1 MQVFK
6 SLLCLKSHP
15 PAAAGGPTAESYHER
30 VSILKSLGFR
40 RDRPVFNLRIWDPPQ
55 PVPRSLRASVFTK
68 RSPPSQID
76 PIETIQENLS
86 PPAPTPSRV
95 SEKDHNVDRNETY
108 VLAHPFVGTSPD
120 ELLVFNL
127 GDCHLLTVNHPDYL
141 TISLLDNR
149 NLAELEISIS
159 RFSRKV
165 TFNQQNPNETWKREH
180 AFELEELFVDGQVN
194 EIQIWTEQ
202 RLTSDNYVWYEY
214 IVRTPRQVVA
224 TEIMCFSRSPKVRF
238 LQIFEKSDL
247 PMLKESHIE
256 VSHYNHLEE

>member
-1 MQVFK
+1 MQLIK
-6 SLLCLKSHP
+6 SLFCLKTQP
-15 PAAAGGPTAESYHER
+15 PASEATQYER
-30 VSILKSLGFR
+30 VSILDLLRVGPN
-40 RDRPVFNLRIWDPPQ
+40 RPLFNLRIWEPQQ

-68 RSPPSQID
+68 RTPPSQVD
-76 PIETIQENLS
+76 PIETIPEHV

-108 VLAHPFVGTSPD
+108 VLAHPFVGTSQD

-127 GDCHLLTVNHPDYL
+127 GDCHLLDVNHPDYL
-141 TISLLDNR
+141 TISLLDSR

-159 RFSRKV
+159 RYSRKV
-165 TFNQQNPNETWKREH
+165 IFNQQNPNETWKKEH

-202 RLTSDNYVWYEY
+202 RLTSDHYVWYEY
-214 IVRTPRQVVA
+214 IVRTPRQVVS

-238 LQIFEKSDL
+238 LQIFEKSDP
-247 PMLKESHIE
+247 PMLRQSHIE

>member
-1 MQVFK
+1 MQLFK
-6 SLLCLKSHP
+6 SLLCFKARR
-15 PAAAGGPTAESYHER
+15 PASEDADTEIPHNQR
-30 VSILKSLGFR
+30 VSILDLIRFGR
-40 RDRPVFNLRIWDPPQ
+40 NRPVFNLRIWEPPQ

-76 PIETIQENLS
+76 PIETIPEHLA

-108 VLAHPFVGTSPD
+108 VLAHPFIGTTQD

-127 GDCHLLTVNHPDYL
+127 GDCHLLNVNHPDYL

-180 AFELEELFVDGQVN
+180 IFELEDLFVDGQVN

-202 RLTSDNYVWYEY
+202 RLTSDHYVWYEY

-238 LQIFEKSDL
+238 LQIFERSDP
-247 PMLKESHIE
+247 PMLKQSHIE